1 MTMGPGK
8 YDDLA
13 TYVRDT
19 AKARGVLVIV
29 LDGEKGSGFSC
40 QTDVQT
46 LIGLPAMLR
55 DVADNIE
62 KGLTEEKRMPSKKK
76 VIEKIRAMLTTRNG
90 WVTLSREEAE
100 TLVNDEDLRNELLA
114 QHADKWT

>member
-13 TYVRDT
+13 TYVRDM
-19 AKARGVLVIV
+19 AKACGVIVIV

-40 QTDVQT
+40 QTDART

-55 DVADNIE
+55 DVADEIE
-62 KGLTEEKRMPSKKK
+62 KDL
-76 VIEKIRAMLTTRNG
+76 EKI
-90 WVTLSREEAE
+90 
-100 TLVNDEDLRNELLA
+100 
-114 QHADKWT
+114 